1 MCKKEKKEKEKGGSY
16 HTFKKENTLTCN
28 PLQNRFFIP
37 VADQGA
43 VDHVCLGGKKR
54 PNALRHTGT
63 SAQVRAMREYDQ
75 SR

>member
-16 HTFKKENTLTCN
+16 HTFKKENKLTCN

-43 VDHVCLGGKKR
+43 VDHVCLGGKKK
-54 PNALRHTGT
+54 T
-63 SAQVRAMREYDQ
+63 
-75 SR
+75 